1 MANKYDVSFILYLL
15 MVYGKRI
22 NVKQQNKL
30 KFQKAAGTKGLL
42 SLKGSPSC

>member
-1 MANKYDVSFILYLL
+1 MANEHGVSFILYLL

-30 KFQKAAGTKGLL
+30 KFQKAAHKRATLL
-42 SLKGSPSC
+42 KR